1 MQSREF
7 HVHID
12 IDGNIC
18 FVGRLWSYFRSGRE
32 TASFEYEKSWLS
44 NPLRFSLEPALALY
58 EGKYHS
64 EKSLFGSMG
73 DSAPDRWGRIL
84 MRRFEAERC
93 RELKQNPR
101 TLNETD
107 YLTLVDDNLRQG
119 ALRFKKPNSDMF
131 LSSSAK
137 TVPLLT
143 DLPKLLAASANI
155 LDNAELPEDLRLL
168 LAPGSSLGG
177 ARPKACVRDEK
188 GNLCIAK
195 FSQKN
200 DEISVVLWE
209 AVALTLAKNAGIDV
223 PEWRLTKDAI
233 IIKRFDRKKQTRIP
247 FLSAMSMLEA
257 GDNDSEHSYLEIADA
272 ITRYGTSPKNDLR
285 ELWRR
290 IVFSILISNTDDHLR
305 NHAFLYETGKG
316 WKLSPAYDLNP
327 SPHGKN
333 ALSLNISETDNS
345 LSLELALSVVNHFL
359 LSAKDASNIIEE
371 VKLSLKNWRDVSA
384 DLGITGR
391 EIKTMEKAFEGIK
404 KGG

>member
-1 MQSREF
+1 MQSQEF
-7 HVHID
+7 YVYID
-12 IDGNIC
+12 VDGNTYL
-18 FVGRLWSYFRSGRE
+18 VGRLWSYFRSGRE
-32 TASFEYEKSWLS
+32 TASFEYDKSWLS
-44 NPLRFSLEPALALY
+44 NLLRFSLEPALALY
-58 EGKYHS
+58 EGKYHT
-64 EKSLFGSMG
+64 EKSLFGSIG

-93 RELKQNPR
+93 REQNPR
-101 TLNETD
+101 TLNEID
-107 YLTLVDDNLRQG
+107 YLILVDDNLRQG
-119 ALRFKKPNSDMF
+119 ALRFRKPNSDKF

-155 LDNAELPEDLRLL
+155 LDNVELSEDLRLL

-177 ARPKACVRDEK
+177 ARPKACVRDEN
-188 GNLCIAK
+188 GSLYIAK
-195 FSQKN
+195 FSQKT
-200 DEISVVLWE
+200 DEFSVVPWE

-247 FLSAMSMLEA
+247 FLSAMSMLGA
-257 GDNDSEHSYLEIADA
+257 DDNDSGHSYLEIADA
-272 ITRYGTSPKNDLR
+272 ITRYGASPKNDLR

-305 NHAFLYETGKG
+305 NHAFLYEIGKG

-327 SPHGKN
+327 SPYGKK

-345 LSLELALSVVNHFL
+345 LSLELALSVMNYFQ
-359 LSAKDASNIIEE
+359 LSMKDTNSIMEE
-371 VKLSLKNWRDVSA
+371 VKLSVKNWRNVAA
-384 DLGITGR
+384 DLGVNGQ
-391 EIKTMEKAFEGIK
+391 EIKIMEYAIFDEL
-404 KGG
+404 